1 MKRSTTFMLSLLG
14 CSVSNCEPEPEMYG
28 PLPVEYSEKPLAE
41 ETLAEETLAK
51 EGDNYLENE

>member
-1 MKRSTTFMLSLLG
+1 MLSLLG

-41 ETLAEETLAK
+41 ETLAKETLAK